1 MYFCKNKKKI
11 QISLTSGPVLT
22 DYATQ
27 PTKGRPHAIECYL
40 QNRGQYHISDIGKR
54 TVVDLNADSKQ
65 QIVMDI
71 MNT

>member
-1 MYFCKNKKKI
+1 MYFCKKTQK

-54 TVVDLNADSKQ
+54 TVVDLNADSRQ
-65 QIVMDI
+65 QTVVDI
-71 MNT
+71 MSM